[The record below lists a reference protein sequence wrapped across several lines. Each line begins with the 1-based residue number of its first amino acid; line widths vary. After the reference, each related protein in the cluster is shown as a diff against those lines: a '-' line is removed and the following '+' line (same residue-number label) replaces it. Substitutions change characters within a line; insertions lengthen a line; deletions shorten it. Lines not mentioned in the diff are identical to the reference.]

1 MKFIITAILTALA
14 TLATAL
20 PVLDTKIEDIQ
31 VITETMRNNGLEDYT
46 NRVANSPRQDPEEEE
61 DECHKNWAF
70 LCD

>member
-20 PVLDTKIEDIQ
+20 PVLSDTTP
-31 VITETMRNNGLEDYT
+31 VITETKRDKGPAWLFDG
-46 NRVANSPRQDPEEEE
+46 PRQDPDEEE